1 MTRCVIESS
10 LQEISGEEA
19 TANVKKR
26 VDLREDRGAFSF
38 FFLLLAT
45 GNLIDRLHSIL
56 GALASTDL

>member
-1 MTRCVIESS
+1 MTRGVIESS

-38 FFLLLAT
+38 FLLLAT

-56 GALASTDL
+56 GALAPTDL